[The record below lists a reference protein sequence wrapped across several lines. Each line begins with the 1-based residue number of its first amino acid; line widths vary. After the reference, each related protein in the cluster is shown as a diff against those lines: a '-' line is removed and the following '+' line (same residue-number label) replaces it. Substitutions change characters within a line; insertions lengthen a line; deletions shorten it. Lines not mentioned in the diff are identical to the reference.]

1 MKKLLSILLISA
13 TTLPLLAQHRGG
25 EPNKK
30 ERIHAMRVAFL
41 TERLELTSKEAEV
54 FWPVYNELR
63 TEMKQNRSAHKQH
76 QRSTRDAMT
85 TLTDAQTDAAIA
97 KELQL
102 REQEL
107 EIRKRY
113 TKKFRDVLPAKKVLK
128 LYVVEE
134 EFKRELMGR
143 VKGGS
148 PAPAEPGDLD
158 D

>member
-1 MKKLLSILLISA
+1 MKKLLTLLLIS
-13 TTLPLLAQHRGG
+13 TTTMPLLAQKRDDG
-25 EPNKK
+25 PNKK

-63 TEMKQNRSAHKQH
+63 AEMKKNRSVHKQH
-76 QRSTRDAMT
+76 QRSTRDAMA
-85 TLTDAQTDAAIA
+85 TLTEAQTDAAIA
-97 KELQL
+97 KEIQL

-107 EIRKRY
+107 EIRRRY
-113 TKKFRDVLPAKKVLK
+113 TKRLREVLPAKKVLQ

-143 VKGGS
+143 VKGGHS
-148 PAPAEPGDLD
+148 TPASNASD

>member
-1 MKKLLSILLISA
+1 MKKLLILLLISA
-13 TTLPLLAQHRGG
+13 TTMPLLAQKRDG

-63 TEMKQNRSAHKQH
+63 AEMKKNRSAHKQH
-76 QRSTRDAMT
+76 QRSTRDAMA
-85 TLTDAQTDAAIA
+85 TLTEAQTDAAIA
-97 KELQL
+97 KEIQL

-113 TKKFRDVLPAKKVLK
+113 TKRLREVLPAKKVLK

-143 VKGGS
+143 VKGG
-148 PAPAEPGDLD
+148 PPPAEPGELED
-158 D
+158 